1 MSLESPRTWPSMV
14 ERRSV
19 RGWVYCSIL
28 VMSSAIAL
36 LMPLELRST
45 AVALNPAAFK
55 SVITSKKNHAP
66 PPIPCTSTTCCP
78 AAVLATLELGP
89 LISYKTMK
97 KCSFKRL
104 VDSSCWPV
112 FGIWSLYMWSK
123 TVQMHEKLL
132 LSPERHRWEQR
143 KSPAISVQTLIWL
156 RLWSTLGPAPPAHCL
171 DRELLL
177 SQIDHKIFL
186 MISRP
191 DCRLIITSGV
201 VLVLVATAADEP
213 GSKVAVKQQPTT
225 NRSTLV

>member
-1 MSLESPRTWPSMV
+1 MRMSLESPRTCRSMV

-55 SVITSKKNHAP
+55 SVTTSKKNHAP

-78 AAVLATLELGP
+78 AAVLATLELGL

-104 VDSSCWPV
+104 VDSCCWPV
-112 FGIWSLYMWSK
+112 FEIWSLYMWSK
-123 TVQMHEKLL
+123 TVEMHEK
-132 LSPERHRWEQR
+132 
-143 KSPAISVQTLIWL
+143 
-156 RLWSTLGPAPPAHCL
+156 
-171 DRELLL
+171 
-177 SQIDHKIFL
+177 
-186 MISRP
+186 
-191 DCRLIITSGV
+191 
-201 VLVLVATAADEP
+201 
-213 GSKVAVKQQPTT
+213 
-225 NRSTLV
+225 